1 MRSSND
7 MVAVFLATNKN
18 EFFSITMAKRFQFEL
33 CELTFKLRFCM
44 QLELISHSAP
54 LNDHWIDNLSSNRTL
69 FEVVSKLGWKI

>member
-33 CELTFKLRFCM
+33 CELTFKLRLKM
-44 QLELISHSAP
+44 QLTLISHSAP
-54 LNDHWIDNLSSNRTL
+54 LNDHWIDNLSSKRTL
-69 FEVVSKLGWKI
+69 FEVISKLGLKI